1 MFMPNID
8 DLQLRKDSL
17 VDEKNQALRKKWNLE
32 DEMNQLK
39 ETKSS
44 YHRKGDFLT
53 VSDLNLKEKKLQ
65 NELHHL
71 KKQLK
76 KVNEELNYCDS
87 KIKNKEF
94 EEINSSYISN
104 RMLSQNDIKRL
115 ITKSKDI
122 SKRFDLT
129 IKGYVLFLQ
138 DIESHSKKVAG
149 NDIWMDELNL
159 LKGEIENS
167 IKDLK
172 NFQKQTSDF
181 EKFNDLFI
189 VLNDADENLKDMK
202 SNFSECID
210 ISLRF
215 EYIIDEYEEFL
226 SHIDVD
232 LKKIPESYAFDDFKV
247 IKSKISLNILLLLKN
262 QRYCFRFKKISL
274 LNDILDDANDEINS
288 IKSIFERANSTLMKF
303 HNTILNFT
311 KFLTKIDST
320 IEELEDIYF
329 DDDLQQMKG
338 QIENQKND
346 LLSHFRKYFD
356 FDDLDE
362 LREKLEY
369 NNKYLADMKIKLNDS
384 QNLSKDFDS
393 VIEDYS
399 KFLYKIDHDLEGID
413 GAYLSEDF
421 KLLIKEAEN
430 KKESLLDYQK
440 NCFEFD
446 SYDELNNLI
455 NTSNKDLES
464 LKNEFN
470 QRKID
475 LYDKLLFNAT
485 STIQEKLDNCSEL
498 SSKLSNIIANAK
510 ELNELDGKNELL
522 NNLNEIDL
530 QLSKESK
537 NLVKIKNNFDK
548 RTSKNSTYR
557 KSSNNEILHLNNLIN
572 MLNQVKFDEYER
584 KILEQDEILE
594 ELSIQNNKLNDEVKR
609 LLHNF
614 EKCFNKPM
622 FKRQLRRYNLNESEL
637 DIVKT
642 EITNDI
648 INKKITDADTNF
660 KPIIKARCREF
671 RESHAEFDDDE
682 LDSLLDIDS
691 FSEIDE
697 GIIIECRAL
706 VKKDLL
712 NGNITVNNAKLKF
725 KKYMN
730 KKIDE
735 KNKLEELERIKM
747 NPTIPRIKIHLSPE
761 ENDEIYEI
769 VQNEISSKYGIREN
783 VENRVYYWINQKIR
797 ENQSKARGRLNIIK
811 RDFYKLTSLN
821 SDEQNEFI
829 TKIELLINENKIK
842 HYEITEEKII
852 NLSEDFMENKL

>member
-129 IKGYVLFLQ
+129 IKGYALFLQ

-274 LNDILDDANDEINS
+274 LNDILDDANNEINNF
-288 IKSIFERANSTLMKF
+288 KSIFERANSTLMKF

-384 QNLSKDFDS
+384 QNLSKDFNS
-393 VIEDYS
+393 MIEDYS